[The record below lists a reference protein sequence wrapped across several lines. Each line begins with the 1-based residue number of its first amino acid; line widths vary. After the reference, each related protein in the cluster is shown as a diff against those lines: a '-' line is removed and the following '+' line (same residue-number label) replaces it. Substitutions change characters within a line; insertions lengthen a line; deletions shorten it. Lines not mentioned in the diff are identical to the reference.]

1 MTTSL
6 RVFIADDEPLARQ
19 MLEQALAGLQG
30 VELVGSAQDG
40 QAAAEALQH
49 TAADLLLLDIEMPN
63 LNGVELAAALRKG
76 AGPDI
81 VFVTAFDDRALEAFE
96 VEALDYVVKPFTTD
110 RLHAAIERAKRRRNP
125 SPPPEPAGP
134 PPPSQSPFDSDI
146 WVPGRQ
152 AAVRVPVAGIEWI
165 EAAGDYVL
173 LHTSTRSHML
183 RATVGSLAERLDP
196 AVILRTHRSSMVR
209 IDRVRGIQ
217 RTAGRRLL
225 LVLESGVSVAVGDRY
240 RDAVQA
246 ALGIT

>member
-1 MTTSL
+1 MTAPL
-6 RVFIADDEPLARQ
+6 RVFIADDEPLARL
-19 MLEQALAGLQG
+19 MLEQALAAMPD
-30 VELVGSAQDG
+30 VELVGSAPDG
-40 QAAAEALQH
+40 KAAAEALERTH
-49 TAADLLLLDIEMPN
+49 ADLLLLDIEMPN
-63 LNGVELAAALRKG
+63 LDGVELAAALREG
-76 AGPDI
+76 SGPDI
-81 VFVTAFDDRALEAFE
+81 VFVTAFDDRALEAIA

-110 RLHAAIERAKRRRNP
+110 RLRAAIERAKRRRNP
-125 SPPPEPAGP
+125 PPPPEPTGP
-134 PPPSQSPFDSDI
+134 RPASAFDADI

-152 AAVRVPVAGIEWI
+152 GAVRVHVDAIEWV

-183 RATVGSLAERLDP
+183 RATVGGIAERLDP

-209 IDRVRGIQ
+209 IDRVRGIR

-240 RDAVQA
+240 RGDVEA